1 MSQEIPAGKIAG
13 KIKVFSAD
21 RKLRF
26 GNKIL
31 DLNRPFVMGV
41 LNLTPDSFYAASRLE
56 NQAAIVESA
65 DKMISEGAAILDLG
79 AVSTR
84 PGAKFVSENEEIDR
98 LIRPLENLQ
107 KQFPETWFSV
117 DTYRAAVARIAIEN
131 GASMINDI
139 SGGTFDN
146 EMFPFI
152 GSRNI
157 PYVLMH
163 IAGEQ
168 HDMHKYEI
176 PSREVVKTVHQ
187 FFETQLE
194 KLNALNATQI
204 ILDPGFGFSKTL
216 AANYRL
222 LSEIQHINPGNF
234 PLLVGVSRKTMIQNV
249 LRLKSEECLNGTS
262 VLNTLALE
270 NGASILRVHD
280 VKEAVECVRL
290 WNFYREARESE
301 IDN

>member
-1 MSQEIPAGKIAG
+1 MSQEIPAAKIAG
-13 KIKVFSAD
+13 KIKDFSAD

-31 DLNRPFVMGV
+31 DLNRPVVMGI
-41 LNLTPDSFYAASRLE
+41 LNLTPDSFYAASRLDSQE
-56 NQAAIVESA
+56 AIVESA
-65 DKMISEGAAILDLG
+65 GKMISEGAVILDLG

-84 PGAKFVSENEEIDR
+84 PGADFVSEDEEVDR
-98 LIRPLENLQ
+98 LIRSLENLQ
-107 KQFPETWFSV
+107 KQFPEVWFSV
-117 DTYRAAVARIAIEN
+117 DTYRATVAKIAIEN
-131 GASMINDI
+131 GASIINDI
-139 SGGTFDN
+139 SGGTFD
-146 EMFPFI
+146 EAMFPLI

-163 IAGEQ
+163 IAGKQ
-168 HDMHKYEI
+168 HDMHKHKI
-176 PSREVVKTVHQ
+176 LSHEVVKVVHQ

-194 KLNALNATQI
+194 KLSAFNANQI

-222 LSEIQHINPGNF
+222 LSEIQHINPRNF

-249 LRLKSEECLNGTS
+249 LQLRSEESLNGTTI
-262 VLNTLALE
+262 LNTLALQ

-290 WNFYREARESE
+290 WNFFREARESE
-301 IDN
+301 NE

>member
-1 MSQEIPAGKIAG
+1 MSQEILPGKIAG
-13 KIKVFSAD
+13 KIKDFSAD

-31 DLNRPFVMGV
+31 DLNRPVVMGI
-41 LNLTPDSFYAASRLE
+41 LNLTPDSFYAASRLDS
-56 NQAAIVESA
+56 QDAIIESA
-65 DKMISEGAAILDLG
+65 GKMISEGAAILDLG

-84 PGAKFVSENEEIDR
+84 PGAGFVSENDEIDR

-117 DTYRAAVARIAIEN
+117 DTYRAAVAKIAIEN
-131 GASMINDI
+131 AASIINDI
-139 SGGTFDN
+139 SGGTFD
-146 EMFPFI
+146 EAMFPLI

-163 IAGEQ
+163 IAGRQ
-168 HDMHKYEI
+168 HDMHQWQI
-176 PSREVVKTVHQ
+176 PLQEVTKTVYH
-187 FFETQLE
+187 FFKTQLE
-194 KLNALNATQI
+194 KLGTLDANQI
-204 ILDPGFGFSKTL
+204 ILDPGFGFSKSL

-222 LSEIQHINPGNF
+222 ISEIQHINPGDF
-234 PLLVGVSRKTMIQNV
+234 PFLVGVSRKSMIQNV
-249 LRLKSEECLNGTS
+249 LQLRSEESLNGTTI
-262 VLNTLALE
+262 LNTLALQ

-301 IDN
+301 HE

>member
-13 KIKVFSAD
+13 KIKDFSAD

-31 DLNRPFVMGV
+31 DLNRPVVMGI
-41 LNLTPDSFYAASRLE
+41 LNLTPDSFYAASRIDSH
-56 NQAAIVESA
+56 AAIVESA
-65 DKMISEGAAILDLG
+65 GRMISDGAAILDLG

-84 PGAKFVSENEEIDR
+84 PGADFVSENEEVDR

-117 DTYRAAVARIAIEN
+117 DTYRAAVAKIAIEN

-139 SGGTFDN
+139 SGGTFD
-146 EMFPFI
+146 EAMFPLI

-157 PYVLMH
+157 PYILMH
-163 IAGEQ
+163 IAGKQ
-168 HDMHKYEI
+168 HDMHKHKI
-176 PSREVVKTVHQ
+176 TSREAVKVVHQ

-194 KLNALNATQI
+194 KLSAFNANQV

-216 AANYRL
+216 TANYRL
-222 LSEIQHINPGNF
+222 ISEIEHVNPGNF

-249 LRLKSEECLNGTS
+249 LQLQSEESLNGTT

-280 VKEAVECVRL
+280 VKEAVECARL
-290 WNFYREARESE
+290 WSFYREARESE
-301 IDN
+301 IE